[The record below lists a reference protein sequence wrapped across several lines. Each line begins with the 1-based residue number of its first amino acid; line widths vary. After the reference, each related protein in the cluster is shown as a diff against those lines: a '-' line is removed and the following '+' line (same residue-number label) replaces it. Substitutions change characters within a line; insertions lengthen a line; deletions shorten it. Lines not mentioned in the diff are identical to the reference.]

1 MKRILGLSGAVLA
14 ATGLA
19 AGARAQTELTF
30 STWVPPTHTLVTY
43 GFVPWFEE
51 VEKATGGKLKFKV
64 LPKPVAAPNQHYDA
78 VAKGQVDISYA
89 TYGYQPERFMPYL
102 IAELP
107 QLGETAVHNGVALWR
122 IHKKYYEK
130 LPIHK
135 DVYLVGVMTH
145 GPGMMHHAKKPIMT
159 PADLKGQKVRV
170 GGDVPKAIVEHFGG
184 VVITQPAPK
193 SYEILSQG
201 IADGIFFPGEALKSF
216 NIYKLVPHTT
226 YVKGGLYSSSFWFA
240 MNKAKYDS
248 LPAEV
253 KATLD
258 KMGGEAFA
266 RFMGEKSWDR
276 ADGEG
281 LALAKENKNSYQEAS
296 PELVAELSKVTAKIE
311 ADYASQLDKLGL
323 PGKQVIAEFRAEVAK
338 VAATK

>member
-1 MKRILGLSGAVLA
+1 MRRITGLSMAALSAAAFASGAH
-14 ATGLA
+14 
-19 AGARAQTELTF
+19 AQTELTF
-30 STWVPPTHTLVTY
+30 STWVPPTHTLVSY
-43 GFVPWFEE
+43 GFVPWFQEM
-51 VEKATGGKLKFKV
+51 EKATGGKVKFKV

-78 VAKGQVDISYA
+78 VVKGQVDISYA

-145 GPGMMHHAKKPIMT
+145 GPGFMHHSKKPIMK
-159 PADLKGQKVRV
+159 PEDLKGQKIRV

-184 VVITQPAPK
+184 VVISQPAPK

-226 YVKGGLYSSSFWFA
+226 YVKGGIYSSSFWFA
-240 MNKAKYDS
+240 MNKAKFDA
-248 LPAEV
+248 LPADV
-253 KATLD
+253 KAVFQ

-276 ADGEG
+276 ADAEG
-281 LALAKENKNSYQEAS
+281 LALAKENKNTYQHAS
-296 PELVAELSKVTAKIE
+296 PEFVAELGKVTAKLE
-311 ADYASQLDKLGL
+311 ADYAAQLDKMGL

-338 VAATK
+338 VAAGN